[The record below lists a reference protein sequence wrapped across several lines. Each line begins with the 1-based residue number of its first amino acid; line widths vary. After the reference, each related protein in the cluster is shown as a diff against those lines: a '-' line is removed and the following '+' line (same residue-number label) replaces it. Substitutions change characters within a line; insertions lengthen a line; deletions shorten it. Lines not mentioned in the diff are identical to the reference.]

1 MVVHYSMPWCV
12 AATCSRL
19 TWVVMVAVC
28 CDGRGGMAFSMA
40 AWRSSKEQLKAQ
52 MNTAL
57 YTGHID
63 IRAPAGLALFLGGQP
78 AVGLQKM

>member
-1 MVVHYSMPWCV
+1 
-12 AATCSRL
+12 
-19 TWVVMVAVC
+19 
-28 CDGRGGMAFSMA
+28 MAFSMA
-40 AWRSSKEQLKAQ
+40 AWRSSKEKLKAQ

>member
-1 MVVHYSMPWCV
+1 
-12 AATCSRL
+12 
-19 TWVVMVAVC
+19 
-28 CDGRGGMAFSMA
+28 MAFSMA